1 MLGRTAHVQHLATQ
15 VLALLTCPTLLKD
28 PRVVDLF
35 PADVVARAKK
45 MMGSEFFP
53 GGLGAYSDSR
63 GAPGV
68 RAEVADFITKR
79 DGFPAD
85 PNVRATALLPRIIH
99 RDPSMF
105 S

>member
-1 MLGRTAHVQHLATQ
+1 M
-15 VLALLTCPTLLKD
+15 LALLTCPTLLKD
-28 PRVVDLF
+28 PRTAELF
-35 PADVVARAKK
+35 PADVIARAKK
-45 MMGSEFFP
+45 MMGSEYFP

-85 PNVRATALLPRIIH
+85 PNVCLQ
-99 RDPSMF
+99 
-105 S
+105 